1 MIGWV
6 KGVGRWYRG
15 NREWQGEVLGG
26 GQFSSETSGLVG
38 LTPHVRYNFSP
49 VRPGFPMPVRSL
61 PDSIIINGA
70 HTLRLISLD

>member
-38 LTPHVRYNFSP
+38 LTPHVRYNFSAGSSWIP
-49 VRPGFPMPVRSL
+49 YA
-61 PDSIIINGA
+61 GA
-70 HTLRLISLD
+70 IPP